1 MQTHADPVM
10 EPHASET
17 SPAKKAEE
25 GSTSGAKRPTSTQPQ
40 KGATPNAKNRDAQ
53 SSAEKKMMEPHAA
66 PTRMPAWEGGGTRSS
81 IFDAAGGGGTRG
93 INVSDFPALAQMAVS
108 PPKGSGTP
116 TGEQMEPHASR
127 PAPGNKAPSSTRAV
141 LRKRLD
147 AAAPETTALP
157 PAEVSGAVW
166 RAELVAEEAEREA
179 FDAELMDWHEK
190 EGQFAG
196 PPPMRDPPM
205 GESSDEGC
213 IGEAASAVD
222 PEFLS
227 KVSYSRQ
234 SSKPPFLWNPYL
246 WYLGL
251 RSGVSLRKERKERTS
266 GLIANRM
273 LQAVIWMSVMPNMIM
288 QQTRNMIDR
297 YRYAWRERDKYGAR
311 VGSKP
316 EHRWYS
322 SNTTYLTQRLSWRV
336 QGSGGGV

>member
-116 TGEQMEPHASR
+116 TGKQMEPHASR
-127 PAPGNKAPSSTRAV
+127 PAPGNKAPSHARAV

-166 RAELVAEEAEREA
+166 RAELVVEEAEREV
-179 FDAELMDWHEK
+179 FDAEIMSWHEK
-190 EGQFAG
+190 EGQFIA
-196 PPPMRDPPM
+196 PPPMQDPPK

-251 RSGVSLRKERKERTS
+251 RSGVSLREKRTS

-311 VGSKP
+311 MGSKP

>member
-1 MQTHADPVM
+1 
-10 EPHASET
+10 
-17 SPAKKAEE
+17 
-25 GSTSGAKRPTSTQPQ
+25 
-40 KGATPNAKNRDAQ
+40 
-53 SSAEKKMMEPHAA
+53 
-66 PTRMPAWEGGGTRSS
+66 
-81 IFDAAGGGGTRG
+81 
-93 INVSDFPALAQMAVS
+93 
-108 PPKGSGTP
+108 
-116 TGEQMEPHASR
+116 
-127 PAPGNKAPSSTRAV
+127 V

-147 AAAPETTALP
+147 AAAVDSPALP
-157 PAEVSGAVW
+157 PAEVSGAAW
-166 RAELVAEEAEREA
+166 RAELIAEEKEREI
-179 FDAELMDWHEK
+179 FDAEIMSWHEK

-196 PPPMRDPPM
+196 PPPMEDPPM

-213 IGEAASAVD
+213 VGEAAAAVD

-251 RSGVSLRKERKERTS
+251 RSGVSLREKRTS

-288 QQTRNMIDR
+288 QQTRNLIEDWPLLAEVTVGWGPSRLMEVVEVDPAPTWQESFDRNMHARSYRYRDGRMIDR

-322 SNTTYLTQRLSWRV
+322 SNTKYLTQRLSWRV